1 MAFEACRACGGAD
14 LADEAIIHHYRCGC
28 QQGESGFVHGTAL
41 VCPKCRRDLRHI
53 GVDYGKPGLIVRC
66 RDCGAGS
73 AEPEPRFACL
83 DCTAVTGGQ
92 QAASVDWFHYDLT
105 DAGVLALRTGRL
117 PHVVRQRRDRTARL
131 SHARCAISSFWPAA
145 ALRSARKFARPFTLA
160 RLNPTNLAALR
171 SQHGAAPLDDMV
183 QQAAAVIAQVLSDSE
198 FVTADDGTVLIG
210 FPETAA
216 SDASSLVTVACAAV
230 AARSVM
236 KIEFDIMLR
245 ESDAAAELL
254 GPL

>member
-1 MAFEACRACGGAD
+1 MRDFQL
-14 LADEAIIHHYRCGC
+14 LA
-28 QQGESGFVHGTAL
+28 T
-41 VCPKCRRDLRHI
+41 
-53 GVDYGKPGLIVRC
+53 
-66 RDCGAGS
+66 
-73 AEPEPRFACL
+73 
-83 DCTAVTGGQ
+83 
-92 QAASVDWFHYDLT
+92 
-105 DAGVLALRTGRL
+105 
-117 PHVVRQRRDRTARL
+117 
-131 SHARCAISSFWPAA
+131 A

-171 SQHGAAPLDDMV
+171 SQHGAAPLGDMV

-245 ESDAAAELL
+245 ESDAAAEFL